1 MLAIKEMVTAGF
13 GGPVSQHG
21 FGVAGCAGEDGPH
34 VCDEWVDAMRRAPA
48 GRAVLLSRGGEGP
61 VSAPLY
67 QLKAEFFKTLGHP
80 VRIRVLELLSVREH
94 AVSEMLPEVGVE
106 PAHLSQQLAVLRR
119 ANLVVT
125 RKEGSTVYYS
135 LTSPHV
141 AQLLRVARTI
151 LSGVL
156 TGQAE
161 LLADLQA
168 AQGQA
173 EPPS

>member
-1 MLAIKEMVTAGF
+1 MST
-13 GGPVSQHG
+13 
-21 FGVAGCAGEDGPH
+21 
-34 VCDEWVDAMRRAPA
+34 
-48 GRAVLLSRGGEGP
+48 
-61 VSAPLY
+61 PLY

-80 VRIRVLELLSVREH
+80 ARIRVLELLSEREH
-94 AVSEMLPEVGVE
+94 AVSEMLPEVGIE

-135 LTSPHV
+135 LTSPHI
-141 AQLLRVARTI
+141 ASLLTVARTI

-168 AQGQA
+168 DRPGA
-173 EPPS
+173 ERRA

>member
-1 MLAIKEMVTAGF
+1 MDASSGGTAF
-13 GGPVSQHG
+13 S
-21 FGVAGCAGEDGPH
+21 
-34 VCDEWVDAMRRAPA
+34 
-48 GRAVLLSRGGEGP
+48 AVGDPDWREASG

-80 VRIRVLELLSVREH
+80 VRIRVLELLSEGERSV
-94 AVSEMLPEVGVE
+94 AEMLPEVGIE
-106 PAHLSQQLAVLRR
+106 ASHFSQQLAVLRR

-141 AQLLRVARTI
+141 AELLRVARTI

-156 TGQAE
+156 AGQAE
-161 LLADLQA
+161 LLADLRA
-168 AQGQA
+168 TSSEG
-173 EPPS
+173 EPPGRAPS